1 MKTKIYRGAL
11 DDKEKV
17 KEHILKIGQ
26 TIIDSA
32 GDIAFDPHLVKEL
45 TITARVGAVDITTIE
60 WKVTKIA
67 DPRVKENGDGEL

>member
-1 MKTKIYRGAL
+1 MGTKIYRGAF

-17 KEHILKIGQ
+17 EEHIIKIGQ

-32 GDIAFDPHLVKEL
+32 GDIAFDPHLAQEL
-45 TITARVGAVDITTIE
+45 VITARVGAVEITTIE

-67 DPRVKENGDGEL
+67 DPRVKENSDGEL